1 MLEWL
6 LFLAPHPANM
16 PRKFFRKISPTP
28 ETFRRHKHLQFLGDA
43 LHVACLWH
51 INRRTAAKGVAI
63 GLFVMWLP
71 LPFHVLMT
79 ATLAVIL
86 RANLPIALITVFIN
100 NPLTMG
106 PMFYLDYWLGRH
118 LLGGHFHPF
127 KFEASLHWLVHGLP
141 HIWQPLLTG
150 TVVVASISALAGY
163 YGVHLLWRLSI
174 LHHLKK
180 RQERKAASISP
191 SGPTS

>member
-1 MLEWL
+1 M
-6 LFLAPHPANM
+6 
-16 PRKFFRKISPTP
+16 
-28 ETFRRHKHLQFLGDA
+28 GDA

-106 PMFYLDYWLGRH
+106 PMFYLDYWLADICWADIFIPSSSKPACTGW
-118 LLGGHFHPF
+118 FM
-127 KFEASLHWLVHGLP
+127 AC
-141 HIWQPLLTG
+141 LTFG
-150 TVVVASISALAGY
+150 N
-163 YGVHLLWRLSI
+163 HC
-174 LHHLKK
+174 
-180 RQERKAASISP
+180 
-191 SGPTS
+191 